1 MKKIKLLILLFIALF
16 AFPVYASTFETT
28 YDIDTEIDGNKVY
41 LKLGIKEQYMQAV
54 SGVIKYDASKV
65 KLVNAV
71 GINGFT
77 VTTSDKEET
86 EGKFHIVK
94 YEADTSEDTRDTGFM
109 ELTFT
114 ITDSFRVGKTADIF
128 FTDYEIANSSL
139 KKYRDEGVLLTLDR
153 AESKLMLFNQ
163 EDYDDSL
170 RTRLWFMNHLYIF
183 IIVAL
188 LIIGG
193 IVAILMSPSKRK
205 VESRED
211 NIRDLKKNGS
221 KNNENM
227 TNFVGKMDHFEQ
239 AETFV
244 DTPFKDSEAKFVE
257 EKAKV
262 EDPLANLKDDGIEEL
277 KDEELAFF
285 NPDLDSIGED
295 DHNDTNITS
304 FILVLLLASAVLF
317 TGVGH
322 ASSDDIYNIRD
333 CIVGNNKYRRD
344 YDLNEDKKVDVL
356 DVVYWHRNNI
366 VLTEEN
372 NNSVSDVIADNSV
385 DIED

>member
-227 TNFVGKMDHFEQ
+227 TNFVGKMDHFE
-239 AETFV
+239 
-244 DTPFKDSEAKFVE
+244 
-257 EKAKV
+257 
-262 EDPLANLKDDGIEEL
+262 
-277 KDEELAFF
+277 
-285 NPDLDSIGED
+285 
-295 DHNDTNITS
+295 
-304 FILVLLLASAVLF
+304 
-317 TGVGH
+317 
-322 ASSDDIYNIRD
+322 
-333 CIVGNNKYRRD
+333 
-344 YDLNEDKKVDVL
+344 
-356 DVVYWHRNNI
+356 
-366 VLTEEN
+366 
-372 NNSVSDVIADNSV
+372 
-385 DIED
+385 